1 MFQVDSYVRKFTDM
15 MSEGFIFID
24 DKGKIQIYNNK
35 AKEIFSI
42 SYNYDISHDSG
53 KIEKG
58 DIVIIGDN
66 CIGKDDANLTPEALS
81 CIGIFDN
88 KIQNGDAIVAVGTF
102 GGKENPIYKYI
113 KPDYDSAELKID
125 CHYANEGIKCSIDF
139 KDKVINIQVNKDE
152 YLLRYINCFGHIVVL
167 DGKTKKMK
175 FYQTHGF
182 TARGEGINDLLNGKE
197 FKAKGEASEFFDV
210 IGKDIFEIHK
220 GNITAKEFYDAATG
234 KNISYVNEF
243 KEINGRPTIC
253 TLSPVN
259 INGIRVG
266 AALKVDDIS
275 EVKRVIRERDEA
287 LYNLEQIERKL
298 NEEEDI
304 RKLLPEIVGESK
316 EIINVMKLA
325 IKATKTNSTVLILG
339 ESGTGKSILA
349 KAIHDNSKNKNNP
362 FIHVNCGSIP
372 ETLLE
377 SELFGYEGGAFT
389 GAKGGGKAG
398 MFELAEGGT
407 IFLDEIGEI
416 SPFLQVKLLQVL
428 QDRTFYKV
436 GGNKSIEV
444 DVRIIVATNKNLEK
458 EILLG
463 NFRED
468 LYYRINVFPIWIP
481 PLRERKHD
489 IYPLVKDILPK
500 ICSRIGCEEKRISV
514 EAIGLLSDYDWPG
527 NVREL
532 ENILERAINLTEG
545 NTILSTHLIINKSKS
560 SEKNIIKEIKPL
572 KDAIC
577 DAEKKVLEEAIIYSN
592 GDKKAAMRL
601 LNISKT
607 SFYEKLKKY
616 NLEYNMYGI
625 KE

>member
-1 MFQVDSYVRKFTDM
+1 MFETDSYVKKFTDM

-24 DKGKIQIYNNK
+24 NKGKIQIYNNK
-35 AKEIFSI
+35 AKEIFGI
-42 SYNYDISHDSG
+42 SYNYDVSHNSG

-58 DIVIIGDN
+58 DIIVIGDN

-88 KIQNGDAIVAVGTF
+88 KIQSGDAIVAVGIF
-102 GGKENPIYKYI
+102 GGNEVPVYEYI
-113 KPDYDSAELKID
+113 KPDYDSVKLKLD
-125 CHYANEGIKCSIDF
+125 CNYANEDIKCSIDF
-139 KDKVINIQVNKDE
+139 KDRVINIQVNKEE

-175 FYQTHGF
+175 FYQTHGY
-182 TARGEGINDLLNGKE
+182 TARGEGIFDLLKGKE
-197 FKAKGEASEFFDV
+197 FRAKGETSDFFNV

-220 GNITAKEFYDAATG
+220 GNITAQEFFDAATG

-259 INGIRVG
+259 KNGVRVG

-275 EVKRVIRERDEA
+275 EVKKVIRERDEA
-287 LYNLEQIERKL
+287 LYNLEQMERKL
-298 NEEEDI
+298 SEELDI

-316 EIINVMKLA
+316 EITNVMKLA
-325 IKATKTNSTVLILG
+325 IKATRTNSTVLILG

-349 KAIHDNSKNKNNP
+349 KAIHDNSKNKDNP

-389 GAKGGGKAG
+389 GAKVVGKVG
-398 MFELAEGGT
+398 LFELAQGGT

-416 SPFLQVKLLQVL
+416 STFLQVKLLQVL

-436 GGNKSIEV
+436 GGNKSIKV
-444 DVRIIVATNKNLEK
+444 DVRIIAATNKNLEK

-481 PLRERKHD
+481 PLRDRKSD
-489 IYPLVKDILPK
+489 IYPLVRNTLPK
-500 ICSRIGCEEKRISV
+500 ICTRIGCEEKRISV
-514 EAIGLLSDYDWPG
+514 EAISVLTDYNWPG

-545 NTILSTHLIINKSKS
+545 NIIMSTHLAISKSNDEEINKK
-560 SEKNIIKEIKPL
+560 EEIKPL
-572 KDAIC
+572 KDSIC
-577 DAEKKVLEEAIIYSN
+577 DVEKKAIEEAIIYSH
-592 GDKKAAMRL
+592 GDKKLAMNL
-601 LNISKT
+601 LKISKT

-616 NLEYNMYGI
+616 NLS
-625 KE
+625 K

>member
-35 AKEIFSI
+35 AKEIFGI
-42 SYNYDISHDSG
+42 SYNYDISHISG

-58 DIVIIGDN
+58 DIVIIGDS
-66 CIGKDDANLTPEALS
+66 CIGKDDANLTPEGLS
-81 CIGIFDN
+81 HIGIFDN
-88 KIQNGDAIVAVGTF
+88 KIQSGDAIVAIGIF
-102 GGKENPIYKYI
+102 GGTEGDGPIYKYI
-113 KPDYDSAELKID
+113 KPNYNSEKLEMD
-125 CHYANEGIKCSIDF
+125 CNYANININICIDF
-139 KDKVINIQVNKDE
+139 KKRVISLIADGEV
-152 YLLRYINCFGHIVVL
+152 YLLTYINCIGHIVVL

-175 FYQTHGF
+175 FYQTQGY
-182 TARGEGINDLLNGKE
+182 TARGEGIYDLLKGKE
-197 FKAKGEASEFFDV
+197 FRAKGETSEFFDV

-220 GNITAKEFYDAATG
+220 GNITIQEFYDTAMG
-234 KNISYVNEF
+234 KNASYANEF

-253 TLSPVN
+253 TLTPVN
-259 INGIRVG
+259 INDVRVG

-275 EVKRVIRERDEA
+275 EVKKVIRERDEA
-287 LYNLEQIERKL
+287 LFNLEQIERKL

-304 RKLLPEIVGESK
+304 RKLLPEIIGESK

-325 IKATKTNSTVLILG
+325 IKTTRTNSTVLILG

-349 KAIHDNSKNKNNP
+349 KAIHDNSKNKDKP

-389 GAKGGGKAG
+389 GAKGGGKSG
-398 MFELAEGGT
+398 MFELAQGGT

-416 SPFLQVKLLQVL
+416 SSFLQVKLLQVL
-428 QDRTFYKV
+428 QDRTFYKI

-489 IYPLVKDILPK
+489 IYPLVKSILPK
-500 ICSRIGCEEKRISV
+500 ICSRIGCDEKRISV

-545 NTILSTHLIINKSKS
+545 NTILSTHLIINKSKN
-560 SEKNIIKEIKPL
+560 SEVNRIKEIKPL
-572 KDAIC
+572 KDTVC
-577 DAEKKVLEEAIIYSN
+577 DAEKKVLEEAITYSK
-592 GDKKAAMRL
+592 GDKKAAMNL
-601 LNISKT
+601 LQISKT
-607 SFYEKLKKY
+607 SFYEKVKKY
-616 NLEYNMYGI
+616 NLDI
-625 KE
+625 